1 MIYYLLKIFNLLSN
15 EAYVQNKIRLAVGS
29 GDVRLFRNNTG
40 ALLDMQGRLVKFG
53 LCKGSSDLIGFRSIT
68 ITPDMVGQK
77 IAVFSAI
84 EVKDKGKATVEQKN
98 FINIINNAGGYAGVA
113 KNVNDAKK
121 ILYMDKR
128 YCKE

>member
-1 MIYYLLKIFNLLSN
+1 MLKIFKVLSN

-121 ILYMDKR
+121 ILYMDKK
-128 YCKE
+128 YCGK

>member
-1 MIYYLLKIFNLLSN
+1 LLKIFIALSN

-40 ALLDMQGRLVKFG
+40 ALMDMQGRLVKFG

-121 ILYMDKR
+121 ILYMDKK
-128 YCKE
+128 YCGK

>member
-1 MIYYLLKIFNLLSN
+1 MLNDLTVLSN
-15 EAYVQNKIRLAVGS
+15 EAFVQNKIRLAIGH
-29 GDVRLFRNNTG
+29 GKIRLFRNNTG

-84 EVKDKGKATVEQKN
+84 EVKDKGKATVDQKN

-121 ILYMDKR
+121 ILYMDKK
-128 YCKE
+128 YCGK

>member
-1 MIYYLLKIFNLLSN
+1 MLKIFIVLSN

-84 EVKDKGKATVEQKN
+84 EVKDKGKVTVDQKN

-121 ILYMDKR
+121 ILYMDKK
-128 YCKE
+128 YCGK

>member
-1 MIYYLLKIFNLLSN
+1 MLKIFNVLSN

-29 GDVRLFRNNTG
+29 GDVRLFRNTTG

-84 EVKDKGKATVEQKN
+84 EVKDKGKATVDQKN

-121 ILYMDKR
+121 ILYMDKK
-128 YCKE
+128 YCVK

>member
-1 MIYYLLKIFNLLSN
+1 MLKIFNVLSN

-84 EVKDKGKATVEQKN
+84 EVKDKGKVTVDQKN

-121 ILYMDKR
+121 ILYMDKK
-128 YCKE
+128 YC

>member
-1 MIYYLLKIFNLLSN
+1 MLKIFNVLSN

-40 ALLDMQGRLVKFG
+40 ALFDMQGRLVKFG

-84 EVKDKGKATVEQKN
+84 EVKDKGKVTVDQKN

-121 ILYMDKR
+121 ILYMDKK
-128 YCKE
+128 YCGK

>member
-1 MIYYLLKIFNLLSN
+1 MLKIFNVLSN
-15 EAYVQNKIRLAVGS
+15 EAYVQNKIRLAIWS

-84 EVKDKGKATVEQKN
+84 EVKDKGNATVDQKN

-121 ILYMDKR
+121 ILYMDKK
-128 YCKE
+128 YCGK

>member
-1 MIYYLLKIFNLLSN
+1 MLNDLYFVSN

-40 ALLDMQGRLVKFG
+40 ALLDMKGRLVKFG
-53 LCKGSSDLIGFRSIT
+53 LCKGSSDLIGFKSIT
-68 ITPDMVGQK
+68 ITPDMVGSK

-98 FINIINNAGGYAGVA
+98 FINVIKKAGGLAGVA
-113 KNVNDAKK
+113 NNVNDAKK
-121 ILYMDKR
+121 ILYINF
-128 YCKE
+128 YLFEC

>member
-1 MIYYLLKIFNLLSN
+1 MLKIFNVLSN

-84 EVKDKGKATVEQKN
+84 EVKDKGKATVDQKN
-98 FINIINNAGGYAGVA
+98 FINIIKNAGGYAGVA

-121 ILYMDKR
+121 ILYMDKK
-128 YCKE
+128 YCGK

>member
-1 MIYYLLKIFNLLSN
+1 MLKIFNVLSN

-84 EVKDKGKATVEQKN
+84 EVKDKGKATVDQKN

-121 ILYMDKR
+121 ILYMDKK
-128 YCKE
+128 YCVK

>member
-1 MIYYLLKIFNLLSN
+1 MLNDLFFVSN

-40 ALLDMQGRLVKFG
+40 ALLDMKGRLVKFG
-53 LCKGSSDLIGFRSIT
+53 LCKGSSDLIGFKSIT
-68 ITPDMVGQK
+68 ITPDMVGSK

-98 FINIINNAGGYAGVA
+98 FIKVIKKAGGLAGVA
-113 KNVNDAKK
+113 NNVNDAKK
-121 ILYMDKR
+121 ILYMDKNI
-128 YCKE
+128 CKA

>member
-1 MIYYLLKIFNLLSN
+1 MLKIFIVLSN

-84 EVKDKGKATVEQKN
+84 EVKDKGKATVDQRN

-121 ILYMDKR
+121 ILYMDKK
-128 YCKE
+128 YCGK

>member
-1 MIYYLLKIFNLLSN
+1 MLKIFNVLSN

-84 EVKDKGKATVEQKN
+84 EVKDKGKVTVDQKN

-121 ILYMDKR
+121 ILYMDKK
-128 YCKE
+128 YCEK

>member
-1 MIYYLLKIFNLLSN
+1 MLKIFNVLSN

-40 ALLDMQGRLVKFG
+40 ALLDMHGRLVKFG

-84 EVKDKGKATVEQKN
+84 EVKDKGKVTVDQKN

-121 ILYMDKR
+121 ILYMDKK
-128 YCKE
+128 YCEK

>member
-1 MIYYLLKIFNLLSN
+1 MLKIFNVLSN

-29 GDVRLFRNNTG
+29 GDVRLFRNITG

-98 FINIINNAGGYAGVA
+98 FINIINDAGGYAGVA

-121 ILYMDKR
+121 ILYMDKK
-128 YCKE
+128 YCGK

>member
-1 MIYYLLKIFNLLSN
+1 MLKIFIYLSN

-40 ALLDMQGRLVKFG
+40 ALMDMQGRLVKFG

-121 ILYMDKR
+121 ILYMDKK
-128 YCKE
+128 YCKP

>member
-1 MIYYLLKIFNLLSN
+1 MLKIFNVLSN

-121 ILYMDKR
+121 ILYMDKK
-128 YCKE
+128 YCGK

>member
-1 MIYYLLKIFNLLSN
+1 MLNDNKFLSN

-29 GDVRLFRNNTG
+29 GEVRLFRNNTG

-53 LCKGSSDLIGFRSIT
+53 LCKGSSDLIGFKSVT

-121 ILYMDKR
+121 ILYMDKK
-128 YCKE
+128 YCGK

>member
-1 MIYYLLKIFNLLSN
+1 MLKIFNVLSN

-113 KNVNDAKK
+113 KNVNDARK
-121 ILYMDKR
+121 ILYMDKK
-128 YCKE
+128 YCVK

>member
-1 MIYYLLKIFNLLSN
+1 MLKIFNVLSN

-84 EVKDKGKATVEQKN
+84 EVKDKGKATVDQKN

-121 ILYMDKR
+121 ILYMDKK
-128 YCKE
+128 YCGK

>member
-1 MIYYLLKIFNLLSN
+1 MLKIFNVLSN
-15 EAYVQNKIRLAVGS
+15 EAYVQNKIRLAVAS

-84 EVKDKGKATVEQKN
+84 EVKDKGKATVDQKN

-121 ILYMDKR
+121 ILYMDKK
-128 YCKE
+128 YCGK

>member
-1 MIYYLLKIFNLLSN
+1 MLKIFNVLRN

-121 ILYMDKR
+121 ILYMDKK
-128 YCKE
+128 YCGK

>member
-1 MIYYLLKIFNLLSN
+1 LLKIFKVLSN

-121 ILYMDKR
+121 ILYMDKK
-128 YCKE
+128 YCGK

>member
-1 MIYYLLKIFNLLSN
+1 MLKIFNVLSN

-40 ALLDMQGRLVKFG
+40 ALLDMQGRLVKVG

-121 ILYMDKR
+121 ILYMDKK
-128 YCKE
+128 YCGK

>member
-1 MIYYLLKIFNLLSN
+1 MLKIFNVLSN
-15 EAYVQNKIRLAVGS
+15 EAYVQNKIRLAIGS

-121 ILYMDKR
+121 ILYMDKK
-128 YCKE
+128 YCGK

>member
-1 MIYYLLKIFNLLSN
+1 MLNDNKFLSN

-40 ALLDMQGRLVKFG
+40 ALLDLQGRLVKFG
-53 LCKGSSDLIGFRSIT
+53 LCKGSSDLIGFKSVT

-77 IAVFSAI
+77 IAIFSAI
-84 EVKDKGKATVEQKN
+84 EVKDKGKATVDQKN
-98 FINIINNAGGYAGVA
+98 FINIVQKAGGFAGVA

-121 ILYMDKR
+121 ILYMDKK
-128 YCKE
+128 YCE

>member
-1 MIYYLLKIFNLLSN
+1 MLKIFNVLSN
-15 EAYVQNKIRLAVGS
+15 EAYVQNKIRLAIGS

-84 EVKDKGKATVEQKN
+84 EVKDKGKATVDQRN

-121 ILYMDKR
+121 ILYMDKK
-128 YCKE
+128 YCEK